1 MTTINEV
8 TNIINKHSNDST
20 FITFIEKLIQLNKD
34 YSKIFIK
41 TDTQQLLN
49 FINQSYNE
57 DTYNIITN
65 EINTI
70 KKNDNLKKLDT
81 LKKILLKNNKKDI
94 WDGMSDLKREIIIQ
108 NLSEYNYVTIS
119 SPDGFYNE
127 WGRSNFECKFFDI
140 SVIISCDGTQYYLY
154 IDNYEVACSYR
165 YRELLHAFY
174 GNEHINKLKFAM
186 KNMM

>member
-1 MTTINEV
+1 
-8 TNIINKHSNDST
+8 
-20 FITFIEKLIQLNKD
+20 
-34 YSKIFIK
+34 
-41 TDTQQLLN
+41 
-49 FINQSYNE
+49 
-57 DTYNIITN
+57 
-65 EINTI
+65 
-70 KKNDNLKKLDT
+70 
-81 LKKILLKNNKKDI
+81 
-94 WDGMSDLKREIIIQ
+94 MSDLKREIIIQ

-174 GNEHINKLKFAM
+174 GNEHINKTEICNEEYDVTLNDIVLVIDSMLDFIYD
-186 KNMM
+186 